1 MASYYIWT
9 IGCQMNKAESQWI
22 AGYLESAGYQ
32 AAISFHEADLV
43 VLNTCVV
50 RRSAEDRVLGTLGLM
65 GGLKR
70 RRPHLS
76 ILVTGCF
83 VDSDIERL
91 KGRFPH
97 VDFFFKPGA
106 YSELTTWFQR
116 RGMTVA
122 EQEVLRR
129 VYTGRDSSVAES
141 ALSGEIPP
149 PYFVRGRNDKMRR
162 VQGQNDRGSEGLPE
176 NDVEWKARND
186 TREGP
191 SPCAF
196 VPIIQG
202 CDNFC
207 SYCIVPYRRGRERS
221 RPLEEIVCEVKALV
235 EQGVKEVT
243 LLGQNVDSY
252 GHDLPEHP
260 DLADLLTGLNDID
273 GLARI
278 RFLTN
283 HPKDMSLKLIEAVAS
298 LDKVCEHLE
307 LAVQAGDNDILKLM
321 RRGYAVEQYRELVQA
336 IRSHIPRISL
346 STDVIVGF
354 PGETEEQF
362 EHTFRLLEETR
373 FDVVHSAAYSPRPG
387 TIAWRKYEDDIPP
400 EVKKRRLKKIEELQA
415 SVAGEINSQLL
426 GKTVEV
432 LVEGKKKG
440 KWYGRSRSDK
450 LVFFA
455 DAANWQGQLV
465 EIRIEKTSPWSLQG
479 RAQYKS

>member
-1 MASYYIWT
+1 MPNHHIWT

-22 AGYLESAGYQ
+22 ASYLDSAGYQ
-32 AAISFHEADLV
+32 ATTSFQEADLV

-50 RRSAEDRVLGTLGLM
+50 RRSAEDKVLGTLGLLK
-65 GGLKR
+65 GLKK
-70 RRPHLS
+70 RRPNLS

-83 VDSDIERL
+83 VDSDIEGL
-91 KGRFPH
+91 KRRFPH
-97 VDFFFKPGA
+97 VDFFFKPGT
-106 YSELTTWFQR
+106 YSELTSWAQQQ
-116 RGMTVA
+116 GISAA
-122 EQEVLRR
+122 EQGLLRG
-129 VYTGRDSSVAES
+129 VYPARDSSVAEPV
-141 ALSGEIPP
+141 LSGEILPLH
-149 PYFVRGRNDKMRR
+149 F
-162 VQGQNDRGSEGLPE
+162 VQGQNDRGRR
-176 NDVEWKARND
+176 ARND
-186 TREGP
+186 ACEAP

-221 RPLEEIVCEVKALV
+221 RPLEEIACEVEALV
-235 EQGVKEVT
+235 RQGVREVT

-260 DLADLLTGLNDID
+260 DLADLLTELNGID

-283 HPKDMSLKLIEAVAS
+283 HPKDMSLKLIKTVAS
-298 LDKVCEHLE
+298 LGKVCEHLE
-307 LAVQAGDNDILKLM
+307 LAVQAGDSDILKLM
-321 RRGYAVEQYRELVQA
+321 RRGYTIEQYRELVQA
-336 IRSHIPRISL
+336 IRGHIPQISL

-362 EHTFRLLEETR
+362 EHTFCLLEETR
-373 FDVVHSAAYSPRPG
+373 FDVVHAAAYSPRPG

-400 EVKKRRLKKIEELQA
+400 EVKKRRLNKIEELQA

-426 GKTVEV
+426 GKTVEI

-450 LVFFA
+450 LVFFE
-455 DAANWQGQLV
+455 DAANWLGRLI

-479 RAQYKS
+479 RAKHKS